1 MPVALETFLSQLS
14 SSGIVPEDKLKVV
27 VSKKAS
33 FADGEA
39 LARDMIKSR
48 LLTKYQAEQ
57 ILGGKGKSLTM
68 GKYQILEKIG
78 AGGMGQVYKAFH
90 CSTERIVAIKVIL
103 GKGRIGPEVVK
114 RFEREVKAAAKLVHA
129 NIITVFDADQADG
142 RIFMVMEYIKGDDL
156 GGLLRKK
163 RQLSV
168 SEVVDYILQAARGL
182 KYAHDQG
189 VIHRDIKP
197 GNILVDLSGNVK
209 IVDMGMAK
217 LESKGDEESISM
229 LTASASIMG
238 TVDFMSPEQG
248 FSSKNVDARADIYSL
263 GATLFFLLTRK
274 VMFPGDSAFEKLL
287 AHREAPIPSL
297 SNSRVGITPD
307 LEIAF
312 TKMVAKKVEDRYAS
326 MAEVI
331 SALSRIELEGGVN
344 SIGAQ
349 GLASTHFERGS
360 YPETIDVE
368 TVLTNK
374 GGEGNKET
382 DKHIGE
388 KTLAHISGILQKTHT
403 PKVLAATAIIVLV
416 LLVLLLLMKPGTNVK
431 EEVKA
436 QLAEL
441 VKLKQQEEAK
451 GKQVGLEK
459 SKQEEEAK
467 GKQVGLEKLKQQ
479 EEAMFAAIEKEMV
492 LISAGKFMMGSPA
505 SEKGRSVDETQHE
518 VTITKP
524 YYMGKYEV
532 TQEQWEA
539 VMGNNPSRIKGTKLP
554 VTDVSWEDCQEFIK
568 KLNAKK
574 EGGYRLPTEA
584 EWEYACRA
592 GTTTAYS
599 FGEEIAPKDANYASS
614 MLGKPVVVGSY
625 KSNAFGLYDMHGNVR
640 EWCED
645 WFGPYP
651 TGSVTDPKGP
661 ATGERWALRGGG
673 FVNDETYERSSDRNY
688 YNPPD
693 KRGAVVGFRLAMTA
707 DVKAAVAPVI
717 PNPKPEEIMPGARV
731 LVAPFDEAKAK
742 EVQKSLAKS
751 LQKEVEEEVDL
762 GKGIKLDLVLI
773 PAGKFLMGDP
783 GKDHQVTLTKPYYM
797 GKYEVTQEQWEGVMG
812 DNPSV
817 IKGAKLPVTKV
828 SRLDCQ
834 EFIKKLNAKM
844 DGGYRLPTESE
855 WEYGCRAGTTTAY
868 SYGDEITPKDANYDD
883 SKIGKSL
890 AVGSYKP
897 NAFNLYDM
905 HGNVWEWCEDWYG
918 DYPVGEVTD
927 LRGPATGKY
936 RVIRGGSFVNLGGGP
951 KARSSARIPCTPT
964 ARNHNL
970 GFRLARTADVKA
982 AVAPV
987 IPNPKPGEI
996 MPATGD
1002 LLVTPFT
1009 ETKAKETQKEA
1020 AKSLQKEVEENADLG
1035 KGIKL
1040 EMVLIPA
1047 GKFMMGSPASEK
1059 GHRRDRE
1066 AQHEVT
1072 LTKPFYMGKYEV
1084 TQEQWEAVMGDNL
1097 SNRTKGAKFPV
1108 TDVWGDYCQ
1117 EFIKKLNANTSGGYR
1132 LPTEAEW
1139 EYACR
1144 AGTITAYSFGDKIT
1158 PKDANYTDSRLGKS
1172 VVVGSYNPN
1181 AFGLYDM
1188 HGNVREWCEDWYGPY
1203 PTGSVTDPK
1212 GPVTGERWA
1221 LRGGCF
1227 VNDETQVR
1235 SSARNYYN
1243 LHEEKSNGPV
1253 VGFRLART
1261 VDVKAAIAPTIPK
1274 PDPVE
1279 LMPVSGN
1286 LLASPFSE
1294 AKAKEVQKEVAKN
1307 LKKEVEEK
1315 EDLGKGIKL
1324 EMVIIPAGKFLM
1336 GSPEE
1341 NQDVILT
1348 KPFYLGKHEVTQEQW
1363 EAVMGDNPSQV
1374 KGARL
1379 PVTMVSWEDCQEF
1392 IKKLNAKTSGV
1403 YRLPTEAEW
1412 EYACRAGTMTAYSF
1426 GDKITPKDANYT
1438 GSKLGKCVSVGS
1450 YKPNAFELYDMHGN
1464 VREWC
1469 EDWRGVY
1476 LAGTVTD
1483 PKGLPMG
1490 EYRVVRGG
1498 AFSYNE
1504 SSACS
1509 SRRGNGTP
1517 SYRGISNGFRLA
1529 RTP

>member
-57 ILGGKGKSLTM
+57 ILGGRGKSLTM

-142 RIFMVMEYIKGDDL
+142 RIFMVMEHIKGDDL

-331 SALSRIELEGGVN
+331 SALSRLQTEIGENL
-344 SIGAQ
+344 IGAQ

-388 KTLAHISGILQKTHT
+388 KTLALISGILQKTHT

-416 LLVLLLLMKPGTNVK
+416 LLVLMLLMKPGTNVK

-599 FGEEIAPKDANYASS
+599 FGDEIAPKDANYASS

-625 KSNAFGLYDMHGNVR
+625 KSNAFGYMICMGM
-640 EWCED
+640 
-645 WFGPYP
+645 FG
-651 TGSVTDPKGP
+651 S
-661 ATGERWALRGGG
+661 
-673 FVNDETYERSSDRNY
+673 
-688 YNPPD
+688 
-693 KRGAVVGFRLAMTA
+693 
-707 DVKAAVAPVI
+707 
-717 PNPKPEEIMPGARV
+717 
-731 LVAPFDEAKAK
+731 
-742 EVQKSLAKS
+742 
-751 LQKEVEEEVDL
+751 
-762 GKGIKLDLVLI
+762 
-773 PAGKFLMGDP
+773 
-783 GKDHQVTLTKPYYM
+783 
-797 GKYEVTQEQWEGVMG
+797 
-812 DNPSV
+812 
-817 IKGAKLPVTKV
+817 GAKIG
-828 SRLDCQ
+828 LD
-834 EFIKKLNAKM
+834 
-844 DGGYRLPTESE
+844 PT
-855 WEYGCRAGTTTAY
+855 
-868 SYGDEITPKDANYDD
+868 
-883 SKIGKSL
+883 
-890 AVGSYKP
+890 
-897 NAFNLYDM
+897 
-905 HGNVWEWCEDWYG
+905 
-918 DYPVGEVTD
+918 
-927 LRGPATGKY
+927 
-936 RVIRGGSFVNLGGGP
+936 
-951 KARSSARIPCTPT
+951 
-964 ARNHNL
+964 
-970 GFRLARTADVKA
+970 
-982 AVAPV
+982 
-987 IPNPKPGEI
+987 
-996 MPATGD
+996 
-1002 LLVTPFT
+1002 
-1009 ETKAKETQKEA
+1009 Q
-1020 AKSLQKEVEENADLG
+1020 
-1035 KGIKL
+1035 
-1040 EMVLIPA
+1040 
-1047 GKFMMGSPASEK
+1047 
-1059 GHRRDRE
+1059 
-1066 AQHEVT
+1066 
-1072 LTKPFYMGKYEV
+1072 
-1084 TQEQWEAVMGDNL
+1084 
-1097 SNRTKGAKFPV
+1097 
-1108 TDVWGDYCQ
+1108 
-1117 EFIKKLNANTSGGYR
+1117 
-1132 LPTEAEW
+1132 
-1139 EYACR
+1139 
-1144 AGTITAYSFGDKIT
+1144 
-1158 PKDANYTDSRLGKS
+1158 
-1172 VVVGSYNPN
+1172 
-1181 AFGLYDM
+1181 
-1188 HGNVREWCEDWYGPY
+1188 
-1203 PTGSVTDPK
+1203 
-1212 GPVTGERWA
+1212 
-1221 LRGGCF
+1221 
-1227 VNDETQVR
+1227 
-1235 SSARNYYN
+1235 
-1243 LHEEKSNGPV
+1243 
-1253 VGFRLART
+1253 
-1261 VDVKAAIAPTIPK
+1261 
-1274 PDPVE
+1274 
-1279 LMPVSGN
+1279 
-1286 LLASPFSE
+1286 
-1294 AKAKEVQKEVAKN
+1294 
-1307 LKKEVEEK
+1307 
-1315 EDLGKGIKL
+1315 
-1324 EMVIIPAGKFLM
+1324 
-1336 GSPEE
+1336 
-1341 NQDVILT
+1341 QD
-1348 KPFYLGKHEVTQEQW
+1348 Q
-1363 EAVMGDNPSQV
+1363 
-1374 KGARL
+1374 
-1379 PVTMVSWEDCQEF
+1379 
-1392 IKKLNAKTSGV
+1392 
-1403 YRLPTEAEW
+1403 
-1412 EYACRAGTMTAYSF
+1412 
-1426 GDKITPKDANYT
+1426 
-1438 GSKLGKCVSVGS
+1438 
-1450 YKPNAFELYDMHGN
+1450 
-1464 VREWC
+1464 
-1469 EDWRGVY
+1469 
-1476 LAGTVTD
+1476 
-1483 PKGLPMG
+1483 
-1490 EYRVVRGG
+1490 
-1498 AFSYNE
+1498 
-1504 SSACS
+1504 
-1509 SRRGNGTP
+1509 
-1517 SYRGISNGFRLA
+1517 
-1529 RTP
+1529 